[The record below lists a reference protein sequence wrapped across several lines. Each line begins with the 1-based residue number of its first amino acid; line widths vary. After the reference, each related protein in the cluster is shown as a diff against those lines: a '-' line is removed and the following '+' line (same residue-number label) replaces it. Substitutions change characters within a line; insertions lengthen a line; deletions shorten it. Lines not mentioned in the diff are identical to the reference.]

1 MMRVAKSNAV
11 GSESGHAP
19 AVSRAAVARDR
30 QLGPSPVTPGSAI
43 GGNDWGEQSPEPR
56 LPQSMQAR
64 KALAAGWLEAV
75 RHARG
80 ERDRVTVEFGEGG
93 AAPTPREYRLFFI
106 TGHPRSGTHWLG
118 SLLNL
123 HPAIYTDGEF
133 FLDALH
139 EGFGRLSAW
148 KWLAVGGDAGHAAL
162 RDACFED
169 SVRRLLVAVAPRKAG
184 ATHIGDRTPR
194 LLKPLL
200 PGAAHIVALR
210 DGRDVLVSWTFH
222 QLRVGGRM
230 LERFC
235 DGPRGGRQGPRGA
248 GMRAVRDAFAANP
261 EAFEQQPGLLL
272 SDERWVRAVA
282 RQWAEHVRHDAA
294 AAAAMEAGT
303 IDARALIVRYEDVH
317 ADAAGQVARMVGFL
331 GLDPAL
337 ASPVSGGSRTAPGG
351 AGHDPRSFFRS
362 GRVGDWRRYFTPN
375 AARWFEEE
383 AGEALREARYESGGE
398 WQGDCRVDG
407 QGVEH
412 SEQR

>member
-1 MMRVAKSNAV
+1 MKSQ
-11 GSESGHAP
+11 HA
-19 AVSRAAVARDR
+19 
-30 QLGPSPVTPGSAI
+30 
-43 GGNDWGEQSPEPR
+43 EPR

-64 KALAAGWLEAV
+64 EALSADWLEAV

-93 AAPTPREYRLFFI
+93 AAPTPREYRLFFV

-133 FLDALH
+133 FFDALH

-184 ATHIGDRTPR
+184 ATHIADRTPR
-194 LLKPLL
+194 LLKVLL

-235 DGPRGGRQGPRGA
+235 DGARGGQRPRGA
-248 GMRAVRDAFAANP
+248 GMRAVRDAFAADP
-261 EAFEQQPGLLL
+261 DAFEHQPGLLL

-294 AAAAMEAGT
+294 AAAAMDAGT
-303 IDARALIVRYEDVH
+303 IDARALVVRYEDVH
-317 ADAAGQVARMVGFL
+317 ADPSGQAARMAGFL

-337 ASPVSGGSRTAPGG
+337 MAPVSDDSGTAPGG
-351 AGHDPRSFFRS
+351 LGRDPRSFFRS
-362 GRVGDWRRYFTPN
+362 GRVGDWQRYFTPE
-375 AARWFEEE
+375 AGRWFEEE
-383 AGEALREARYESGGE
+383 AGETLREAGYETAPD
-398 WQGDCRVDG
+398 WQGDCRVEG
-407 QGVEH
+407 
-412 SEQR
+412 